1 MKKNDCPTA
10 QAENVQKKFEFIPTP
25 LQMRTVTRNVYEDII
40 QAKLRDCNRHLM
52 NDEFVEAHR
61 DLQCII
67 HIYEPARVA
76 LYKMLAYEL
85 DGEELN
91 LSLLVHHMRNAAA
104 DGHIPSMRLLAN
116 LYEAEIIEDIYG
128 EAELWMLKA
137 SILDPAREW
146 DSDLLNPEITPRH
159 SLIKDVLETLDEG
172 MDSFYNNDE
181 AAQKATACALSL
193 PIERSFI
200 EILGDTNCEA
210 LIAQTPELL
219 HKGEYDKVE
228 RLLKLAGEYDSVAA
242 NIFAAQLYDGIGR
255 KEDFFDCIEMAA
267 SNGNVPCMFTLSA
280 CYRCGYGEEKS
291 EDYADAWYWMAC
303 QYDVNNSGLKE
314 AILLNV

>member
-1 MKKNDCPTA
+1 MKEKKKPSATA
-10 QAENVQKKFEFIPTP
+10 QNMQKKFEFIPTP
-25 LQMRTVTRNVYEDII
+25 LQMRTLTRNEYEEII
-40 QAKLRDCNRHLM
+40 QVKLGDCKRHLM
-52 NDEFVEAHR
+52 NDEFVEANC
-61 DLQCII
+61 DLQRII

-85 DGEELN
+85 DGKELN
-91 LSLLVHHMRNAAA
+91 LSVLVHHMRNAAA
-104 DGHIPSMRLLAN
+104 DGHIPSMRLLAR
-116 LYEAEIIEDIYG
+116 LYEAEIFADKYG

-146 DSDLLNPEITPRH
+146 DSKLLNPEITPSH
-159 SLIKDVLETLDEG
+159 LLVKDVLEALDEG

-181 AAQKATACALSL
+181 AAQKATACAISL
-193 PIERSFI
+193 PLERSFI
-200 EILGDTNCEA
+200 EILGGTNCEA
-210 LIAQTPELL
+210 LLEQSAELL
-219 HKGEYDKVE
+219 YTGEYDKVE
-228 RLLKLAGEYDSVAA
+228 SLLKLAGEHDSVAA

-267 SNGNVPCMFTLSA
+267 SCGNVPCMYTLSA

-303 QYDVNNSGLKE
+303 QYDVVNRGLKE